1 MRTRDNDES
10 FDRNVK
16 IVSQAACTRLA
27 DGNPRNY
34 SEVMK
39 ALQLP
44 MGDVRQK
51 VMIEARKRIR
61 DVFGAELNASATD
74 GAYHA
79 SQCFVSIIKTPEQ
92 VNFENRLKSQREEK
106 SKANPSET
114 FLHILLNACFLN
126 NGILPKTEIDKMAG
140 RFGISDQKA
149 NPLFNGLKLQKIL
162 DKYCKDDWLRKN
174 DDFYK
179 WGNTAKRTIDPLEM
193 LENYVENFRNDQGNV
208 NDLVK
213 EYKKQIEDIEKYK
226 KTLSTAKGNMIIKW
240 KEDIEKRQSE
250 N

>member
-1 MRTRDNDES
+1 MFLSKKWLKNCCFWNDTY
-10 FDRNVK
+10 N
-16 IVSQAACTRLA
+16 IL
-27 DGNPRNY
+27 
-34 SEVMK
+34 
-39 ALQLP
+39 
-44 MGDVRQK
+44 
-51 VMIEARKRIR
+51 
-61 DVFGAELNASATD
+61 

-114 FLHILLNACFLN
+114 FLHILLNVRNTAISKKFAHNLYIFKACFLN

-174 DDFYK
+174 
-179 WGNTAKRTIDPLEM
+179 E
-193 LENYVENFRNDQGNV
+193 
-208 NDLVK
+208 
-213 EYKKQIEDIEKYK
+213 
-226 KTLSTAKGNMIIKW
+226 
-240 KEDIEKRQSE
+240 
-250 N
+250 